1 MQKRETKEDKFVI
14 DVVSVHDFL
23 SIVFDDEQELKI
35 WLDHLLSQQKG
46 ENKIQLG
53 KTNAELNE
61 NLFQATPRTARSRGQ
76 TSSRF
81 GRSP

>member
-1 MQKRETKEDKFVI
+1 MKIQSLTDRFLLQKRETKEDKFVI

-46 ENKIQLG
+46 ENKI
-53 KTNAELNE
+53 
-61 NLFQATPRTARSRGQ
+61 
-76 TSSRF
+76 
-81 GRSP
+81 